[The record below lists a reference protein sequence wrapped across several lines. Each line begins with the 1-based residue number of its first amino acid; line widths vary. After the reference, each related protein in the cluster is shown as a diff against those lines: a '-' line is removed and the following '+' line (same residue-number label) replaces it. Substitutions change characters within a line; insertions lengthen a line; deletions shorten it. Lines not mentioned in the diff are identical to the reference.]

1 MYLTADMIVN
11 QIDQKDLL
19 ILVNIRI
26 YNIESLE
33 LVIYTDNIP
42 L

>member
-1 MYLTADMIVN
+1 MYLTADMILN

-26 YNIESLE
+26 YNIESF
-33 LVIYTDNIP
+33 
-42 L
+42 

>member
-1 MYLTADMIVN
+1 MYLTADMILN

-26 YNIESLE
+26 YNIES
-33 LVIYTDNIP
+33 Y
-42 L
+42 